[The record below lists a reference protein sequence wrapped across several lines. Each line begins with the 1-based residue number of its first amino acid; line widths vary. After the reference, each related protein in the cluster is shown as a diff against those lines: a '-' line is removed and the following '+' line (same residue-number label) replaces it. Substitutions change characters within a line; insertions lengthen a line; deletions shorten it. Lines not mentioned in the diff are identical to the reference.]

1 MNTPRF
7 NYDHNPGAAS
17 RPRARKSRKW
27 IRVGHVS
34 GPVLRDFAG
43 SRKKLFAIV
52 APPMPSDPGRKSAR
66 HILIFDNHPDSLRLV
81 SQQNRNPDV
90 DLAAP
95 RNASPSHIVLGLV
108 LILTLVLGMFWPLIV
123 R

>member
-1 MNTPRF
+1 
-7 NYDHNPGAAS
+7 
-17 RPRARKSRKW
+17 
-27 IRVGHVS
+27 
-34 GPVLRDFAG
+34 
-43 SRKKLFAIV
+43 
-52 APPMPSDPGRKSAR
+52 MPSDLGRKPAR

-81 SQQNRNPDV
+81 SEQHLNPDV

-95 RNASPSHIVLGLV
+95 RHASPSHIILGLV